1 MINSPLAQHGR
12 RVLVHRMDTDRDQ
25 DWCAI
30 MDLLSESDGL
40 DMSFCD
46 DGSVLLQWDAPTDD
60 DQVIEREAELDLVRH
75 EDEAPF

>member
-1 MINSPLAQHGR
+1 
-12 RVLVHRMDTDRDQ
+12 MDTDGDQ

-30 MDLLSESDGL
+30 MDLLAESDGL

-60 DQVIEREAELDLVRH
+60 DRVIGSEEEVILVDGDG
-75 EDEAPF
+75 EEAPF